1 MGMFRMLVATD
12 GLEYGE
18 HAVTVARS
26 LVNHGPGE
34 LEVLTVET
42 AGIPDQSWG
51 PPVRRDTPT
60 SATTWSRGIPG
71 VEIVRHAE
79 QWRADVVVLGRHPR
93 SVTEPFRLGPTS
105 DVVIRRRHGPS
116 LFIPPS
122 ISAIRRVVIALD
134 GTHRGLGV
142 LEAAASLVEMT
153 GADPTSVLVLP
164 GGDLSDT
171 SGDPRVIRVRQSL
184 GRFQSLGGAA
194 QLRVLRGDPVA
205 QVLGFLAE
213 VKGDLLVLGV
223 RGGGPTGEMGS
234 GHVGRDLLQTAAVA
248 ILSIPI

>member
-1 MGMFRMLVATD
+1 
-12 GLEYGE
+12 
-18 HAVTVARS
+18 
-26 LVNHGPGE
+26 
-34 LEVLTVET
+34 
-42 AGIPDQSWG
+42 
-51 PPVRRDTPT
+51 
-60 SATTWSRGIPG
+60 
-71 VEIVRHAE
+71 
-79 QWRADVVVLGRHPR
+79 
-93 SVTEPFRLGPTS
+93 
-105 DVVIRRRHGPS
+105 
-116 LFIPPS
+116 
-122 ISAIRRVVIALD
+122 
-134 GTHRGLGV
+134 
-142 LEAAASLVEMT
+142 MT